1 MKDNCHPALP
11 ESSCARA
18 LLGMLFFLVFSTS
31 AQALQTLVLN
41 TSRIN
46 QLQCTY
52 NEDEDSYTFK
62 TTGNDPYIFVNA
74 LSQALSE
81 EEVILCFEYKCS
93 RTLGDFQVYY
103 GNSYSEARSRVLGNL
118 ILSKEWKKKEFNI
131 KNDRKSFGWGA
142 AGQTMRLD
150 FGMASGYTITIR
162 NLCIH
167 ADTHCYQQQQS
178 QQNLFSF

>member
-52 NEDEDSYTFK
+52 NEYEDSYTFK

-81 EEVILCFEYKCS
+81 EEVIL
-93 RTLGDFQVYY
+93 
-103 GNSYSEARSRVLGNL
+103 
-118 ILSKEWKKKEFNI
+118 
-131 KNDRKSFGWGA
+131 
-142 AGQTMRLD
+142 
-150 FGMASGYTITIR
+150 
-162 NLCIH
+162 
-167 ADTHCYQQQQS
+167 
-178 QQNLFSF
+178 